1 MLAVL
6 ALAVLSGAGYAV
18 KHGSAASGASSLIS
32 ETSAVSG
39 RLPSTPV
46 TAASG
51 APSSLGTAGSGRS
64 LSAGSVVLV
73 GADLARLE
81 AELVTATGF
90 AVQTVRGGTPDV
102 LAPGAL
108 RGVTG
113 QPGAVVLEV
122 VAGTRT
128 SVRAATAIAAVKA
141 AFPDARVLVIGPFS
155 AKDRKSAAAVKGAAV
170 AARATFLDPVDLHWR
185 ASDASATLSSAD
197 LHSVAMALAVA
208 LA

>member
-1 MLAVL
+1 
-6 ALAVLSGAGYAV
+6 
-18 KHGSAASGASSLIS
+18 
-32 ETSAVSG
+32 
-39 RLPSTPV
+39 
-46 TAASG
+46 
-51 APSSLGTAGSGRS
+51 
-64 LSAGSVVLV
+64 
-73 GADLARLE
+73 
-81 AELVTATGF
+81 
-90 AVQTVRGGTPDV
+90 
-102 LAPGAL
+102 
-108 RGVTG
+108 
-113 QPGAVVLEV
+113 